1 MRYASGIVGR
11 EGIKLF
17 HGLVFLFIGAFS
29 LNILLIWPIRYNLDG
44 SQFLDT
50 IKGKI
55 CMEKSLINNSSNND
69 EDVDQVELS
78 IKPKLMIFALTTVFW
93 GLGQFYFW
101 SAIKARLIIN
111 STHLLSSSN
120 DFFSKFFDIR
130 RIQQSL
136 MSLRLHNVLANL
148 IALNL
153 VADQIKNILL
163 QTFDSELGK
172 EMTFNIWWTSFVVEN
187 LGISNI
193 LEILYE
199 NIVF

>member
-1 MRYASGIVGR
+1 
-11 EGIKLF
+11 
-17 HGLVFLFIGAFS
+17 
-29 LNILLIWPIRYNLDG
+29 
-44 SQFLDT
+44 
-50 IKGKI
+50 
-55 CMEKSLINNSSNND
+55 
-69 EDVDQVELS
+69 
-78 IKPKLMIFALTTVFW
+78 
-93 GLGQFYFW
+93 
-101 SAIKARLIIN
+101 
-111 STHLLSSSN
+111 
-120 DFFSKFFDIR
+120 
-130 RIQQSL
+130 

-187 LGISNI
+187 LGILNI